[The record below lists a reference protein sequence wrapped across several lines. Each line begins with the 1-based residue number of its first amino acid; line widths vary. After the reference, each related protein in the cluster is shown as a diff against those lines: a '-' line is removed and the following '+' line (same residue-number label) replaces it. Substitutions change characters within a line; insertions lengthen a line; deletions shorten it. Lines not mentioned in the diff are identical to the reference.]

1 MNFKEF
7 LLIQEAV
14 DAEGKEIKWI
24 EPPQVGND
32 AKAFFANN
40 GVGYYIIFSPYDSSV
55 FFKNRRSTGYTVAF
69 DALRDEFGQP
79 LRYDQALANQQFN
92 NPIIRTPQMPTKKQQ
107 VSSRQ
112 PGRSGHTDEFGDR
125 IGGAFARTNTGGL
138 GVMGSVA
145 AAMQQFFTALKPD
158 VLSWKP
164 IDADLGRVYKI
175 VTNKFAKGKYTLV
188 EPVYSAIGDTL
199 IRNDLLNYISRNSIR
214 TS

>member
-7 LLIQEAV
+7 LLINEAV
-14 DAEGKEIKWI
+14 DVEGKDINWVA
-24 EPPQVGND
+24 PPQVGDD

-69 DALRDEFGQP
+69 DALRDELGRP
-79 LRYDQALANQQFN
+79 LRYDQALANQQFD
-92 NPIIRTPQMPTKKQQ
+92 NPIIRTPQLPTKKQP
-107 VSSRQ
+107 RQ
-112 PGRSGHTDEFGDR
+112 SPRPGSANEFGNQQP
-125 IGGAFARTNTGGL
+125 IGGAYARTNTGGL

-145 AAMQQFFTALKPD
+145 AAMQQFFVALKPD

-164 IDADLGRVYKI
+164 IDANLGRVYKL

-199 IRNDLLNYISRNSIR
+199 IRNDLLNYISRNSIK